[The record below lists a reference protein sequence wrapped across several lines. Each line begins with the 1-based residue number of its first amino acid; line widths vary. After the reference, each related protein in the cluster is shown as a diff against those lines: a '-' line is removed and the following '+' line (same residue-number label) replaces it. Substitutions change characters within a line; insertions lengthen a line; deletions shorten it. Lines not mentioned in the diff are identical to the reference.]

1 MLPVVFWGAHHSRT
15 NSNDTGKR
23 STDADANDLGL
34 LLRLRGGGDAEEAVT
49 EPSPKPA
56 HGGGDSVSEEAAG
69 TPSSPGLAL
78 PSPKPAPA
86 GFRPL
91 RDALGRYIRYTVPD
105 TQTGAEDAPVLPGY
119 RQLDRRDLFGEGE
132 ADTGDSEGSVEM
144 GPPKAQ
150 AEPSTTEM
158 CRKFWGSRPDKRP
171 ADDLALSSGSE
182 SDAGVGTLL
191 SGTAKRGKKAKGER
205 KIGPLSK
212 TDPLGRTPVVLVERI
227 RLGSGSRLPHETEVT
242 EDTASQLHTTGDYLK
257 AREATKKAKREELRL
272 QEEEEAENFCRSV
285 TARQARL
292 SETST
297 ENHEGNLNDRVDAN
311 LKAIKM
317 VADKSS
323 HLKGTFQKAL
333 KDSVKALKEVFEEL
347 RTHSVS
353 DETRQLEAA
362 NKRLKAEL
370 ADVRCELRKIREDME
385 RLQMP
390 RWDSPPSK
398 AIDREAPQPAAALGR
413 PHVDDLIG
421 AITVKVGRILDDR
434 LGALERDGR
443 LLPNKTGQTPLA
455 VDRGRQAAQ
464 TVTPGKA
471 AGGEKS
477 KKKRKKAKSQP
488 TAVAGPSA
496 PSGQQPPPPAPGSSD
511 QQWTSVVS
519 RSARRRAAAQSKTQ
533 PQANTKRKA
542 ANEKA
547 QAKAK
552 TRSRG
557 LRPPRSAA
565 VVLTLQ
571 PEAEANGAT
580 YAKVLA
586 VAKEKVKLSDL
597 GISDLRFRR
606 AATGARILQLPGV
619 NSGEK
624 ADKLARE
631 LAEKLGEEVRVSRPT
646 KCAELRLSNLDD
658 SVTSE
663 EVVAAVARAGECTQ
677 DQVKA
682 GEIRRDHTGLGTVW
696 VRCPVTAAKK
706 VSDGGRFLVGWSSAQ
721 VKLLEPR
728 ILRCYRCLEVG
739 HVRAQCQAQIDR
751 GSLCYRC
758 GKPDHKAAQCSAEP
772 HCAVC
777 EASGKSASHAL
788 GSKACTARGQR
799 KDRKTRDGPP
809 APSQS
814 SQPAA
819 TTPAA
824 SNALGKQWPLNK

>member
-1 MLPVVFWGAHHSRT
+1 
-15 NSNDTGKR
+15 
-23 STDADANDLGL
+23 
-34 LLRLRGGGDAEEAVT
+34 
-49 EPSPKPA
+49 
-56 HGGGDSVSEEAAG
+56 
-69 TPSSPGLAL
+69 
-78 PSPKPAPA
+78 
-86 GFRPL
+86 
-91 RDALGRYIRYTVPD
+91 
-105 TQTGAEDAPVLPGY
+105 
-119 RQLDRRDLFGEGE
+119 
-132 ADTGDSEGSVEM
+132 
-144 GPPKAQ
+144 
-150 AEPSTTEM
+150 
-158 CRKFWGSRPDKRP
+158 
-171 ADDLALSSGSE
+171 
-182 SDAGVGTLL
+182 
-191 SGTAKRGKKAKGER
+191 
-205 KIGPLSK
+205 
-212 TDPLGRTPVVLVERI
+212 
-227 RLGSGSRLPHETEVT
+227 
-242 EDTASQLHTTGDYLK
+242 
-257 AREATKKAKREELRL
+257 
-272 QEEEEAENFCRSV
+272 
-285 TARQARL
+285 
-292 SETST
+292 
-297 ENHEGNLNDRVDAN
+297 
-311 LKAIKM
+311 M

-471 AGGEKS
+471 AGVRPSRGPPNFTVEPQKGE

-663 EVVAAVARAGECTQ
+663 EVVVAVARAGECTQ

-788 GSKACTARGQR
+788 GSKACTARGPR

-819 TTPAA
+819 TSPAA
-824 SNALGKQWPLNK
+824 SNALGEAMAAE